1 MKGKANRKVET
12 KTAKLGCIARQ
23 TVRLKPRL
31 PHQVALTPFS
41 LVLIMSTLQN
51 EVLLENIYEEL
62 MAELIDTETLAKYS
76 QDDINFEVNRRFQ
89 DLSN

>member
-1 MKGKANRKVET
+1 MVVVT
-12 KTAKLGCIARQ
+12 SPT
-23 TVRLKPRL
+23 
-31 PHQVALTPFS
+31 QVFYTD
-41 LVLIMSTLQN
+41 LIMSTLQN

>member
-1 MKGKANRKVET
+1 MGFDS
-12 KTAKLGCIARQ
+12 
-23 TVRLKPRL
+23 
-31 PHQVALTPFS
+31 LTQFS
-41 LVLIMSTLQN
+41 IVLIMSTLQN

>member
-1 MKGKANRKVET
+1 MPIPEIFGSD
-12 KTAKLGCIARQ
+12 IWD
-23 TVRLKPRL
+23 
-31 PHQVALTPFS
+31 LTPS
-41 LVLIMSTLQN
+41 LSFFDFLIMSTLQN